1 MTNGILVH
9 EIQTKTAQI
18 NWLPDELYLLFVLTD
33 TLPGIILTCSDYFSN
48 ASRGYIG
55 MVFAELLIH
64 GTLIW
69 KPVFSR

>member
-1 MTNGILVH
+1 MKYKLKPLKSIDYQMYY
-9 EIQTKTAQI
+9 I
-18 NWLPDELYLLFVLTD
+18 LLFILTD

-48 ASRGYIG
+48 AFRWYIG